1 MGRLPSDGHC
11 SFSPNRKLLLTD
23 SYPGDD
29 HLRELLVYDAQK
41 DARYSLGKFY
51 APPIPGPTRC
61 DLHPRWSQDGRRI
74 SFDSFHEKY
83 RGTYVIDLPEEI
95 LC

>member
-11 SFSPNRKLLLTD
+11 SFSPDRKLLLTD
-23 SYPGDD
+23 SYPDRND
-29 HLRELLVYDAQK
+29 QRELVVYDAQK

-51 APPIPGPTRC
+51 SPPLLHPTRC

-74 SFDSFHEKY
+74 SVDSFHEQF
-83 RGTYVIDLPEEI
+83 RGTYVIDRPEEI